1 MRFLECI
8 DANPEKRVGQSP
20 QQPSRAS
27 RRFEQ
32 KAGTGEA
39 GFGLLELGDIE
50 GSDVKTA
57 GLEARA
63 GAWKRSGKNN
73 GSAESKGVGG
83 VRLFGGDIDPVVAGE
98 RCEIDPGAVG
108 KERVAADVS
117 DRRLEMKAARDTDR
131 RDFVAIRLENRIE
144 LPDAFGIGAA
154 GEADKKFAANAKNIA
169 AFHSAGKRDA
179 FELAKFCEGLR

>member
-1 MRFLECI
+1 MQ
-8 DANPEKRVGQSP
+8 NPENRVGQSP
-20 QQPSRAS
+20 QRAS
-27 RRFEQ
+27 RCFEQ

-39 GFGLLELGDIE
+39 GLGFLEFGDVEC
-50 GSDVKTA
+50 SDVETVSFDA
-57 GLEARA
+57 STCSRE
-63 GAWKRSGKNN
+63 RSGKNDRRSE
-73 GSAESKGVGG
+73 GEGVGG
-83 VRLFGGDIDPVVAGE
+83 VGLFRGDIDPVVAGE